1 MNSVKP
7 VSDNIESLS
16 DNVKK
21 DVVLYDDS
29 RLDRNKN
36 KLILYNFNSYK
47 KFWKILWISIWITIS
62 YWIMFTRSLTSCIW
76 FIIFI
81 FYFITDLFFVI
92 LIFPR

>member
-47 KFWKILWISIWITIS
+47 KILKD
-62 YWIMFTRSLTSCIW
+62 SL
-76 FIIFI
+76 
-81 FYFITDLFFVI
+81 DLNLNNDFLLNNVH
-92 LIFPR
+92 P

>member
-7 VSDNIESLS
+7 VSDNVESLS

-47 KFWKILWISIWITIS
+47 KF
-62 YWIMFTRSLTSCIW
+62 
-76 FIIFI
+76 
-81 FYFITDLFFVI
+81 
-92 LIFPR
+92 

>member
-21 DVVLYDDS
+21 DVLLCGDS
-29 RLDRNKN
+29 RLDGKKN

-47 KFWKILWISIWITIS
+47 KF
-62 YWIMFTRSLTSCIW
+62 
-76 FIIFI
+76 
-81 FYFITDLFFVI
+81 
-92 LIFPR
+92 